1 MQIPVLDADTF
12 LYELQNYTRLSPT
25 VCVTWNFTAGKNQ
38 YIATDTVVVKLNKEV
53 QLEPLY
59 SEVSQ

>member
-1 MQIPVLDADTF
+1 MLTPF
-12 LYELQNYTRLSPT
+12 SYELQNYTRLSPT
-25 VCVTWNFTAGKNQ
+25 VCVTWNFMAGKHQ